1 MNHDLHSALSS
12 PDIPCGTRRCE
23 LALIQLLEAF
33 LQVSN
38 VFFEATIHVETP
50 KTGVWQQENTRHRRS
65 TPGTYAT
72 LLL

>member
-1 MNHDLHSALSS
+1 
-12 PDIPCGTRRCE
+12 
-23 LALIQLLEAF
+23 
-33 LQVSN
+33 VSE
-38 VFFEATIHVETP
+38 VFFEAMIHVETA